1 MQAKVLHILTEMGLF
16 RQDKEKKIAEGIRK
30 GSHAAMKELY
40 DEWSGYLFALCL
52 RYIPDRETASDI
64 LQDSFVK
71 IFTNAGSFS
80 YKGPGS
86 LKAWISRVTVNEALQ
101 YLRKRKGGEMLEYKD
116 NLPDV
121 SEDEPEDNDIG
132 AIPAGEL
139 HKMIEE
145 LPEGYRTIF
154 NLFVFEEMSH
164 KEIAAALGISES
176 TSASQYHRARKL
188 LAKKIKE
195 YGKGLDR

>member
-1 MQAKVLHILTEMGLF
+1 
-16 RQDKEKKIAEGIRK
+16 
-30 GSHAAMKELY
+30 MKELY

-52 RYIPDRETASDI
+52 RYVPDRETASDI

-71 IFTNAGSFS
+71 IFSGASSFS

-86 LKAWISRVTVNEALQ
+86 LKAWISRIAVNEALQ
-101 YLRKRKGGEMLEYKD
+101 YLRKNRGRTMLESKD
-116 NLPDV
+116 ILPDISV
-121 SEDEPEDNDIG
+121 EEPEEDDMRD
-132 AIPAGEL
+132 IPAGVL
-139 HKMIEE
+139 LKMIGE

-154 NLFVFEEMSH
+154 NLSVFENMSH

-176 TSASQYHRARKL
+176 TSASQFHRARKL
-188 LAKKIKE
+188 LARKIKE

>member
-1 MQAKVLHILTEMGLF
+1 MGLF

-101 YLRKRKGGEMLEYKD
+101 YLRKRKSGEMLEYKD
-116 NLPDV
+116 NLPEV

-139 HKMIEE
+139 QKMIEE

>member
-1 MQAKVLHILTEMGLF
+1 MGLF

-101 YLRKRKGGEMLEYKD
+101 YLRKRKSGEMLEYKD

-139 HKMIEE
+139 QKMIEE

-164 KEIAAALGISES
+164 KEIAASLGISES

>member
-1 MQAKVLHILTEMGLF
+1 
-16 RQDKEKKIAEGIRK
+16 
-30 GSHAAMKELY
+30 
-40 DEWSGYLFALCL
+40 
-52 RYIPDRETASDI
+52 
-64 LQDSFVK
+64 
-71 IFTNAGSFS
+71 
-80 YKGPGS
+80 
-86 LKAWISRVTVNEALQ
+86 
-101 YLRKRKGGEMLEYKD
+101 MLEYKD

-132 AIPAGEL
+132 AIPAGKL
-139 HKMIEE
+139 QKMIEE

>member
-1 MQAKVLHILTEMGLF
+1 MGLF

-71 IFTNAGSFS
+71 IFTNTGSFS

-101 YLRKRKGGEMLEYKD
+101 YLRKRKSGEMVEYKD

-139 HKMIEE
+139 QKMIEE

>member
-1 MQAKVLHILTEMGLF
+1 MRLF
-16 RQDKEKKIAEGIRK
+16 QPDKEKKIAEGIRK
-30 GSHAAMKELY
+30 GSHTAMKELY

-52 RYIPDRETASDI
+52 RYVPDRETAGDI

-71 IFTNAGSFS
+71 IFSNAGSFT

-86 LKAWISRVTVNEALQ
+86 LKAWISRIAVNEALQ
-101 YLRKRKGGEMLEYKD
+101 YLRKKKGSEMLEYKD
-116 NLPDV
+116 NLPEI
-121 SEDEPEDNDIG
+121 SAEEPEETDIG
-132 AIPAGEL
+132 DIPASAL
-139 HKMIEE
+139 QKMIEG

-164 KEIAAALGISES
+164 KEIAATLGISES
-176 TSASQYHRARKL
+176 TSASQFHRARKL
-188 LAKKIKE
+188 LARRIKE